1 MAGYMGK
8 SEALDDAIASFAMA
22 YADRTIADHAA
33 LVKAKGAAKAAKRPA
48 KAA

>member
-1 MAGYMGK
+1 
-8 SEALDDAIASFAMA
+8 MA

-33 LVKAKGAAKAAKRPA
+33 LVKAKGSKVAKRPA